1 MKIIAFQ
8 GFHYRDPATAAACAA
23 PPFDQID
30 EAARQRF
37 HASSPHHYAHLT
49 RPAAP
54 PEEFGA
60 VRALH
65 DAWTAAGVVVRDVEP
80 ALYLYEIEVGEH
92 AAAGVRLGLTTL
104 VGVGPSSEGELRPH
118 EHTVAKP
125 LAERLALL
133 EATRID
139 LEPVMLLAEDD
150 GSLERMLAQ
159 DRESAVVLV
168 EHHDATRG
176 ETHRLRTIDDPTR
189 IAAYQDLLAPR
200 GAVIADGHHRTKVA
214 QRFAAKH
221 RPEVGSA
228 ACGKLAVLFSLASES
243 LVIDPIHRG
252 LTREIERAT
261 VEGCAAARRPFAGSS
276 GAELAIA
283 VAAAAQPAIGVRWR
297 GADPELWTL
306 DPRAVPEDTPGAEA
320 GLSAVLLQ
328 YQLLAAAGL
337 QVENASDGTLVY
349 RADPDTL
356 WREVEAGELEAGFW
370 LPPMTP
376 EAFAL
381 ATAEGDVLPPKS
393 TRFLPKLISGLVWC
407 GHDARTAH

>member
-8 GFHYRDPATAAACAA
+8 GFRYRDPATAAACAA

-30 EAARQRF
+30 EAARQRY

-65 DAWTAAGVVVRDVEP
+65 DAWLAEGVVARDEEP
-80 ALYLYEIEVGEH
+80 ALYLYEIALGDD
-92 AAAGVRLGLTTL
+92 AGGRVRLGLMTL
-104 VGVGPSSEGELRPH
+104 VGVGPSSAGDLRPH

-139 LEPVMLLAEDD
+139 LEPVMLIAEDD
-150 GSLERMLAQ
+150 GGLESMLAE
-159 DRESAVVLV
+159 DRVRTPVVV

-176 ETHRLRTIDDPTR
+176 ETHRLRRIDAPAR
-189 IAAYQDLLAPR
+189 IAAYQDLLAAR

-214 QRFAAKH
+214 QRFAEKH
-221 RPEVGSA
+221 RPAEGTA

-252 LTREIERAT
+252 LNRAIDRVA
-261 VEGCAAARRPFAGSS
+261 VEAKAAARAPFAGSS
-276 GAELAIA
+276 GAGMAAA
-283 VAAAAQPAIGVRWR
+283 VAAAGQPAVGVRWR
-297 GADPELWTL
+297 GAGAEIWRL
-306 DPRAVPEDTPGAEA
+306 DPTAVPAGTPGAEA

-337 QVENASDGTLVY
+337 GIENASDGTLVY

-370 LPPMTP
+370 LPPMSP
-376 EAFAL
+376 DAFAL
-381 ATAEGDVLPPKS
+381 ATAGGDVLPPKS
-393 TRFLPKLISGLVWC
+393 TRFLPKLASGLVWC
-407 GHDARTAH
+407 GHDARTA